1 MENLDEIQMRKRN
14 MRLFPIY
21 KTLSWDY
28 LFFYTINFLFL
39 TQIKNID
46 PADVLIIDSF
56 YYLFGMIT
64 QIPATFVVER
74 LGRKNSMILANI
86 LNAIYMI
93 VIIFSKNLLNLI
105 IAEIISSLAFAMKE
119 VADPSLLN
127 ESIPKSKNKS
137 KIFAKIN
144 EKGASRYYIL
154 NAISTMIAGILYQI
168 NGYIPII
175 ISFLII
181 VISTII
187 SCKFIEPVKK
197 EKVKIEDENILKDI
211 KQGFKFILNSERL
224 KSLLLYSA
232 IMSSLFCI
240 MQTYEINLLEEL
252 NISSVVIGFLF
263 AILGLTSGIASKNQE
278 RVHKRFKNKSLQAI
292 ATGAVVSVFITGIT
306 ALCIKNIYVAMIII
320 SIQYAL
326 KYICSGL
333 YYNLI
338 EKYLRNFAN
347 EKIDTKIFAVNQLLK
362 SIICALMGIGAS
374 ILLDKLNIMYCILA
388 VSIVYSLFVILIC
401 KYMKPRV
408 GLSPNEYG
416 KNERKYDELK
426 V

>member
-64 QIPATFVVER
+64 QIPATFIVER
-74 LGRKNSMILANI
+74 LGRKNSMIFANI

-105 IAEIISSLAFAMKE
+105 IAEIISSSAFAMKE

-127 ESIPKSKNKS
+127 ESIPKAKNKS
-137 KIFAKIN
+137 RIFAKIN

-154 NAISTMIAGILYQI
+154 NAISTMLAGILYQI

-197 EKVKIEDENILKDI
+197 EKVKIEHENILKDL
-211 KQGFKFILNSERL
+211 KQGFKFILNSDRL

-306 ALCIKNIYVAMIII
+306 ALFIKNIYVAMMIIA
-320 SIQYAL
+320 IQYVL

-362 SIICALMGIGAS
+362 STVCGLIGIGAS
-374 ILLDKLNIMYCILA
+374 ILLDKFNTIYCIII
-388 VSIVYSLFVILIC
+388 VSLIYALFVFLIC

-408 GLSPNEYG
+408 GLSPNEYD

>member
-64 QIPATFVVER
+64 QIPATFIVER
-74 LGRKNSMILANI
+74 LGRKNSMIFANI

-105 IAEIISSLAFAMKE
+105 IAEIISSSAFAMKE

-127 ESIPKSKNKS
+127 ESIPKAKNKS
-137 KIFAKIN
+137 RIFAKIN
-144 EKGASRYYIL
+144 EKGASKYYIL
-154 NAISTMIAGILYQI
+154 NAISTMLAGILYQI

-197 EKVKIEDENILKDI
+197 EKVKIEHENILKDL
-211 KQGFKFILNSERL
+211 KQGFKFILNSDRL

-306 ALCIKNIYVAMIII
+306 ALFIKNIYVAMMIIA
-320 SIQYAL
+320 IQYVL

-362 SIICALMGIGAS
+362 STVCGLIGIGAS
-374 ILLDKLNIMYCILA
+374 ILLDKFNTIYCIII
-388 VSIVYSLFVILIC
+388 VSLIYALFVFLIC

-408 GLSPNEYG
+408 GLSPNEYD

>member
-1 MENLDEIQMRKRN
+1 MENLEDIQMRKRN

-39 TQIKNID
+39 TQIKNIN

-56 YYLFGMIT
+56 YYLFGMIA
-64 QIPATFVVER
+64 QIPTTFIVER
-74 LGRKNSMILANI
+74 LGRRNSMIVANI
-86 LNAIYMI
+86 LNALYMI
-93 VIIFSKNLLNLI
+93 IIIFSSNLANLI
-105 IAEIISSLAFAMKE
+105 TAEIVSALAFGMKE

-127 ESIPKSKNKS
+127 ESIPNSKNKS

-154 NAISTMIAGILYQI
+154 NAISTILAGILFQI

-175 ISFLII
+175 ISCII
-181 VISTII
+181 II
-187 SCKFIEPVKK
+187 IAAILSCRFIEPIKNQK
-197 EKVKIEDENILKDI
+197 LKIEHENTFEDLK
-211 KQGFKFILNSERL
+211 KGFKFVLTSERL

-232 IMSSLFCI
+232 IMGSLLCI
-240 MQTYEINLLEEL
+240 MQTYEINILEDL
-252 NISSVVIGFLF
+252 NISSVIIGILF
-263 AILGLTSGIASKNQE
+263 AVLQLTSGIASKNQN
-278 RVHKRFKNKSLQAI
+278 RVHKRFKNKSLQMIAI
-292 ATGAVVSVFITGIT
+292 GTIISIFITGIT
-306 ALCIKNIYVAMIII
+306 SLTIKNVYIAMIVIVI
-320 SIQYAL
+320 SYIL

-347 EKIDTKIFAVNQLLK
+347 EKIDTKIFAVNKLLK
-362 SIICALMGIGAS
+362 STVCATTGLGAS
-374 ILLDKLNIMYCILA
+374 FLLERLNTVYCIL
-388 VSIVYSLFVILIC
+388 IIGVIYALLVVLIC

-408 GLSPNEYG
+408 GLPPEKYN

>member
-1 MENLDEIQMRKRN
+1 
-14 MRLFPIY
+14 
-21 KTLSWDY
+21 
-28 LFFYTINFLFL
+28 
-39 TQIKNID
+39 
-46 PADVLIIDSF
+46 
-56 YYLFGMIT
+56 
-64 QIPATFVVER
+64 
-74 LGRKNSMILANI
+74 
-86 LNAIYMI
+86 
-93 VIIFSKNLLNLI
+93 
-105 IAEIISSLAFAMKE
+105 
-119 VADPSLLN
+119 
-127 ESIPKSKNKS
+127 
-137 KIFAKIN
+137 
-144 EKGASRYYIL
+144 
-154 NAISTMIAGILYQI
+154 
-168 NGYIPII
+168 
-175 ISFLII
+175 
-181 VISTII
+181 
-187 SCKFIEPVKK
+187 
-197 EKVKIEDENILKDI
+197 
-211 KQGFKFILNSERL
+211 
-224 KSLLLYSA
+224 
-232 IMSSLFCI
+232 

-263 AILGLTSGIASKNQE
+263 AILGLKSGIASKNQE

-306 ALCIKNIYVAMIII
+306 ALFIKNIYVAMIII

-347 EKIDTKIFAVNQLLK
+347 EKIDTKIFVVNQLLK